1 MFSIYQVTQDTSDL
15 IGRNLLWCASSMLGF
30 VVRLWGD
37 MLNLACLVISQFQV
51 IIKGSCDFMV
61 KSTPR

>member
-37 MLNLACLVISQFQV
+37 NVEFSLSR
-51 IIKGSCDFMV
+51 DFTIPGNHQRIM
-61 KSTPR
+61 